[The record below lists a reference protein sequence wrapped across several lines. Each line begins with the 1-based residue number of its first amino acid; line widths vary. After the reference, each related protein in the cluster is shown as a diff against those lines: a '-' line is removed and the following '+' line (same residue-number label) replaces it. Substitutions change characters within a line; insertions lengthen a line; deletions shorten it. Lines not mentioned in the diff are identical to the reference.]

1 MCIKCEVT
9 KNTYY
14 NHIYLSIY
22 TPMDK
27 LAQEVLKPMKLKLV
41 INCQIIHE
49 TVSQK
54 KNKAELKRHNLV
66 LFLVFK
72 GEK

>member
-1 MCIKCEVT
+1 
-9 KNTYY
+9 
-14 NHIYLSIY
+14 
-22 TPMDK
+22 MDK